1 MLLSLNHLYLVA
13 NKCYGNTL
21 TISFSLLASLT
32 DYFVKAE
39 PIFYANL
46 MILFDYIYKYYISCP
61 ICMVAYLY
69 QSAIVSNGI
78 LSLFQF

>member
-21 TISFSLLASLT
+21 TIRFSLLASLT
-32 DYFVKAE
+32 DYFIKAE

-46 MILFDYIYKYYISCP
+46 MIFT
-61 ICMVAYLY
+61 
-69 QSAIVSNGI
+69 
-78 LSLFQF
+78 